1 MITLFTTPKPFRG
14 HIDVIQRNAI
24 HSWTLLRPACEIIL
38 IGDEDGVAE
47 VAAEYRVR
55 HVPEMARNEHG
66 TPLVND
72 LFETGQRLAVNDL
85 MCYINCDIV
94 LMSDFMRAIEEVA
107 RLKHR
112 FLMVGHR
119 WNLDVTESLDFG
131 PEWEGT
137 FRARLTNDGTL
148 GHPTAIDY
156 FVFPRGLWGD
166 IPPFALGRTKWDNW
180 LLSRALAREAV
191 LIDATPTVMIAHQNH
206 DYSHHPDGHAGI
218 WHGAEAKR
226 NFELAGGWV
235 NITSLKDATH
245 TLTPEGPRFA
255 YERLHLSQ
263 FLSALRIVRPSLRI
277 PADLLLKAMSLSR
290 SVRAWARRAPS
301 SKGSQ
306 HA

>member
-38 IGDEDGVAE
+38 IGDEEGVAE
-47 VAAEYRVR
+47 IAAEYRVR
-55 HVPEMARNEHG
+55 HVPEMARNEYG

-85 MCYINCDIV
+85 LCYINCDIV
-94 LMSDFMRAIEEVA
+94 LMNDFMRAVEQVA

-112 FLMVGHR
+112 FLMAGQR
-119 WNLDVTESLDFG
+119 WNLDVTEPLGFG
-131 PEWEGT
+131 PEWDAQ
-137 FRARLTNDGTL
+137 FRARLASEGSL
-148 GHPTAIDY
+148 GHPSAIDY
-156 FVFPRGLWGD
+156 FVFLRGLWGD

-180 LLSRALAREAV
+180 LLMRALAREAV
-191 LIDATPTVMIAHQNH
+191 LIDATPAVMIAHQNH

-226 NFELAGGWV
+226 NLELAGGWV
-235 NITSLKDATH
+235 NIISLKDATH
-245 TLTPEGPRFA
+245 TVTPAGVRFA
-255 YERLHLSQ
+255 YGHLHLSQ
-263 FLSALRIVRPSLRI
+263 FLQALRVVRPSLRM
-277 PADLLLKAMSLSR
+277 PADLLLKTMALAR
-290 SVRAWARRAPS
+290 PVRAWARRIPS